1 MTMYQ
6 FEFIGRDGHVD
17 VASDVLADFEQARDQ
32 CRELFEGLGRATGTR
47 CIRLRAP
54 QGAILY
60 SWPEA
65 GAADLAERPVLSG
78 ASPALHW
85 AGDARARRSRVER

>member
-6 FEFIGRDGHVD
+6 FEFIGRDGHID
-17 VASDVLADFEQARDQ
+17 VARDVLADVDEARDH

-54 QGAILY
+54 HGAILY

-65 GAADLAERPVLSG
+65 SG
-78 ASPALHW
+78 ASLADRPLLSGTSPAIYWRELE
-85 AGDARARRSRVER
+85 AAA